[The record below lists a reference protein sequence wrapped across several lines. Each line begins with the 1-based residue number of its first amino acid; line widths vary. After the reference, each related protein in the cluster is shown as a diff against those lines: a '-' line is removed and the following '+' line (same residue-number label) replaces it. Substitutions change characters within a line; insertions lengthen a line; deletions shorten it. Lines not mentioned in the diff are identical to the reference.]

1 MSRIAAISEFGQQ
14 IWLDNLSRQLLESGE
29 LADWIAKDAV
39 AGVTSNPAIF
49 YNAIRSD
56 AAYQAAIAA
65 MKDAA
70 VDGEKRFEMLVL
82 PDIQRAC
89 DLFQPLYAQS
99 EGTAGF
105 VSFEVSPSLAD
116 DAAGTFAAAQRLW
129 AEINRPNAM
138 IKIPATN
145 AGLTAISDAIA
156 AGINVNVTL
165 IFSSGQLADV
175 QAAYQRGIEKRFAA
189 GLPVDR
195 IHSVASVFISRLD
208 SLLDPK
214 LPAELQGKTAI
225 AMARQAYIDWQNLPA
240 LPGNARQQVLL
251 WASTSAKNPAYRDV
265 VYVEQLIGAN
275 TVNTV
280 PDPTLLAFRDHGDA
294 AATLALDPA
303 GTAEQLAAIAA
314 LGIDLDQV
322 GEELQAA
329 GLKQFAEAFA
339 KLLELVR

>member
-29 LADWIAKDAV
+29 LAEWITKDAV

-165 IFSSGQLADV
+165 IFSPGQLADV
-175 QAAYQRGIEKRFAA
+175 QAAYQRGIERRFAA

-225 AMARQAYIDWQNLPA
+225 AMARQAYIDWHNLPA

-303 GTAEQLAAIAA
+303 GTAAQLAAIAA